1 MDAPRTADAVRAAA
15 GPVDAALVDAVL
27 AGSKST
33 GADGDD
39 SDEPIRTLLW
49 TAATYRPLEEVAA
62 LVALLKSTGAV
73 SSPADEALRAAAVV
87 RPLEEVRQLVAMLN
101 EAGHPLDEAD
111 TALRAA
117 AVGRPIEDVAELVS
131 ILGTGD
137 AGARPA
143 PAAASAS
150 APGPAVKPG
159 ESPIAVPENPNVRP
173 PRSASVTPSLE
184 QPVSVADLA
193 HESASPALRSGLRW
207 PAAAALFA
215 CGVIHLPTDLAG
227 LRSGGNADT
236 LAFAVTVLC
245 LVLGL
250 WLGVRDTVRVWAAA
264 GATAIGVVALHAVAG
279 GSDFDPLGGSVG
291 APYAWASAAAVM
303 SAALTAAL
311 AGAAVLRRQREPD
324 ATNGT

>member
-1 MDAPRTADAVRAAA
+1 M
-15 GPVDAALVDAVL
+15 
-27 AGSKST
+27 
-33 GADGDD
+33 
-39 SDEPIRTLLW
+39 
-49 TAATYRPLEEVAA
+49 EEVAA

-150 APGPAVKPG
+150 APGPAMKAG
-159 ESPIAVPENPNVRP
+159 EGPIAVPENPNVRP

-184 QPVSVADLA
+184 QPVTVADLA
-193 HESASPALRSGLRW
+193 RESASPALRSGLRW

-303 SAALTAAL
+303 SAALAAAL